1 MSYAAAARYQELD
14 LLTMSRE
21 RRVVLVY
28 GHVVAN
34 LRQGLSVID
43 KKDVAT
49 RSRYL
54 LKAWDLVALL
64 LDSLDLERGGEIAAN
79 LARLYR
85 WMLVEIAEVNARPDR
100 SRLERLIVL
109 ADELHRA
116 WEAAAADGWWASL
129 ITSSLARVG

>member
-34 LRQGLSVID
+34 LRQGLSAID

-116 WEAAAADGWWASL
+116 WEAAAATIASG
-129 ITSSLARVG
+129 SSAGAG

>member
-34 LRQGLSVID
+34 LRQGLSAID
-43 KKDVAT
+43 KKDIAA
-49 RSRYL
+49 RSRHL

-64 LDSLDLERGGEIAAN
+64 LDSLDSERGGEIAAN

-109 ADELHRA
+109 AEELNRA
-116 WEAAAADGWWASL
+116 WEAAAATIGSGSPGG
-129 ITSSLARVG
+129 TG